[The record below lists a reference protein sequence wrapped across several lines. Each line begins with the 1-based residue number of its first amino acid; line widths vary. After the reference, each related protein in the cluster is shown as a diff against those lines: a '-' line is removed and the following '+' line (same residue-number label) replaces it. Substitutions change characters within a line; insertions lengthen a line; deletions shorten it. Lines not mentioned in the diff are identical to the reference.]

1 LTTLE
6 KVFSKNKDWVRICM
20 SFGCN
25 KTTAEDLTQEMYLK
39 LATLLQNNKSLNI
52 YYDESQIN
60 HFYIYRIL
68 RSLFIDLC
76 RKESKITKVNVE
88 YLEKFVQEE
97 ELKQYKDIEGKMKQL
112 DSVLDKIY
120 WYDKKVFDLISGGMS
135 IAELSKNSG
144 ISYYSLYNT
153 YKNVK
158 NLIKE
163 NIQWD

>member
-1 LTTLE
+1 MTTLE
-6 KVFSKNKDWVRICM
+6 KIAQKHKDWLRIVK
-20 SFGCN
+20 SFGCEGD
-25 KTTAEDLTQEMYLK
+25 KCEDIVQEMYLK
-39 LATLLQNNKSLNI
+39 AHTLINSGTDI
-52 YYDESQIN
+52 SYGDEIN

-76 RKESKITKVNVE
+76 RKEAKITKVNVE
-88 YLEKFVQEE
+88 YLEKFVEE
-97 ELKQYKDIEGKMKQL
+97 EEVQQYKDIEGKMKEL

-163 NIQWD
+163 NIEWD

>member
-1 LTTLE
+1 
-6 KVFSKNKDWVRICM
+6 M

-39 LATLLQNNKSLNI
+39 LATLLQNNHTLDI

-76 RKESKITKVNVE
+76 RKEAKITKVNVE
-88 YLEKFVQEE
+88 YLEKFVEE
-97 ELKQYKDIEGKMKQL
+97 EEVIEYKDIEGKMKEL
-112 DSVLDKIY
+112 DSLLDKVY
-120 WYDKKVFDLISGGMS
+120 WYDKKVWDLVSAGMS
-135 IAELSKNSG
+135 IAELSKKSG

-158 NLIKE
+158 SLIKQ
-163 NIQWD
+163 NIEWD

>member
-1 LTTLE
+1 MSQRSE
-6 KVFSKNKDWVRICM
+6 DYKSKHRIPRM
-20 SFGCN
+20 
-25 KTTAEDLTQEMYLK
+25 
-39 LATLLQNNKSLNI
+39 
-52 YYDESQIN
+52 
-60 HFYIYRIL
+60 
-68 RSLFIDLC
+68 
-76 RKESKITKVNVE
+76 KE
-88 YLEKFVQEE
+88 
-97 ELKQYKDIEGKMKQL
+97 L

>member
-1 LTTLE
+1 
-6 KVFSKNKDWVRICM
+6 M

-39 LATLLQNNKSLNI
+39 LATLLQNNQSLDI
-52 YYDESQIN
+52 YFDESQIN

-76 RKESKITKVNVE
+76 RKEAKITKVNVE
-88 YLEKFVQEE
+88 YLEKFVEE
-97 ELKQYKDIEGKMKQL
+97 EEVKQYKDIEGKMKEL

-163 NIQWD
+163 NIEW

>member
-1 LTTLE
+1 
-6 KVFSKNKDWVRICM
+6 
-20 SFGCN
+20 
-25 KTTAEDLTQEMYLK
+25 MYLK
-39 LATLLQNNKSLNI
+39 AHTLINSGTDI
-52 YYDESQIN
+52 SYGDEIN

-76 RKESKITKVNVE
+76 RKEAKITKVNVE
-88 YLEKFVQEE
+88 YLEKFVEE
-97 ELKQYKDIEGKMKQL
+97 EEVQQYKDIEGKMKEL
-112 DSVLDKIY
+112 DSLLDKIY